1 MMTKVDEL
9 ESDRIFQMSYIEFL
23 EALARVAEKLSPI
36 KVGGEGNE
44 HNYEARFA

>member
-36 KVGGEGNE
+36 
-44 HNYEARFA
+44 